1 MRGIMK
7 IAVITDI
14 HFGVRASSPYF
25 IERYRLF
32 FENIFFPMLEKENI
46 KTVLC
51 LGDTW
56 EDRKQLNISAIKAS
70 QEMFFNPLK
79 DKNIQMYSILGNHDV
94 FYRNSNETNAMDIF
108 GLAYPNIQVISEFD
122 VITLGGVKFGM
133 CSWVHNENLE
143 RQLENIKNSDY
154 DILCGHFEI
163 QGFEMTKGN
172 YNEHGFEQET
182 FKTKIPVWSG
192 HFHIKSKQGNIHYLG
207 NPFQTNWGDVG
218 MERGFHI
225 FDTDSRELT
234 FVNNPYDNYIIVPYS
249 DDMDIEP
256 LKGKNVRVIKG
267 NATIDTVKF
276 SKNISSIELV
286 ANSVA
291 VFESNNSSV
300 SVESKDVESEI
311 SEIKSTKELI
321 DDYIK
326 SVTDI
331 DDNKRQSVHT
341 SIFDLY
347 DRAMTMTDNSETE

>member
-1 MRGIMK
+1 MK

-25 IERYRLF
+25 TERYRLF
-32 FENIFFPMLEKENI
+32 FENIFFPVLEKENI
-46 KTVLC
+46 TTVLC

-79 DKNIQMYSILGNHDV
+79 DKNIQMYSILGNHDI
-94 FYRNSNETNAMDIF
+94 FYRNSTETNAMDIF
-108 GLAYPNIQVISEFD
+108 ELAYPNIQVISEFR

-133 CSWVHNENLE
+133 CSWIHNDNRE

-154 DILCGHFEI
+154 DVLCGHFEI

-172 YNEHGFEQET
+172 YNDHGLEQET

-192 HFHIKSKQGNIHYLG
+192 HFHIKSKQANIHYLG

-225 FDTDSRELT
+225 FDTYSRELT
-234 FVNNPYDNYIIVPYS
+234 FIHNPYDNYIIVPYS
-249 DDMDIEP
+249 DNMDIEP

-267 NATIDTVKF
+267 NNVTIDPVKF
-276 SKNISSIELV
+276 SNNIAKIEV
-286 ANSVA
+286 IANSVA

-300 SVESKDVESEI
+300 SVNGVENEI

-326 SVTDI
+326 SVTNI
-331 DDNKRQSVHT
+331 DDNKRQMVHT
-341 SIFDLY
+341 SVFDLY